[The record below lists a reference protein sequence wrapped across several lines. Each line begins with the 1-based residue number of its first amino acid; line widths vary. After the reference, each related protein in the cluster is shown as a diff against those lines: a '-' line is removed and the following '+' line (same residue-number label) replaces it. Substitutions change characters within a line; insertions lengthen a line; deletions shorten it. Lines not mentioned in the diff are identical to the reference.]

1 MLDMVLPR
9 TGDFPVSPPLTATGP
24 VPQQPARKL
33 REGYAYLLLFR
44 FALVN
49 LIAAALVAMAWMEGW
64 VDIIR
69 DGDPTRLSAVTAGLF
84 LAGLGIC
91 GYRIWRVSRELNEV
105 REALPAPGSK
115 VGQYLLLVQSAG
127 AEGRAIAAEALRLTL
142 TSRIIAVRQI
152 ASTLV
157 VLGLLG
163 TVVGFIISLGGVKPE
178 VASDARAVTPMI
190 ATLVQGMSV
199 ALGNTLVGGLL
210 NLWLIANYHILAT
223 GTARL
228 IGAIFERGVSHVAR

>member
-9 TGDFPVSPPLTATGP
+9 DGDFVPAPSRAVPVQTTPL
-24 VPQQPARKL
+24 L
-33 REGYAYLLLFR
+33 RAGYSYLLLLR

-49 LIAAALVAMAWMEGW
+49 LVAVALVAMAWMEGW
-64 VDIIR
+64 VDLIR
-69 DGDPTRLSAVTAGLF
+69 ASDPTKLSLVTAGLF
-84 LAGLGIC
+84 LVGLALC
-91 GYRIWRVSRELNEV
+91 GYRIWRVSHELNEV
-105 REALPAPGSK
+105 RAPAPAPHSK
-115 VGQYLLLVQSAG
+115 VGRYLTLVRAAG
-127 AEGRAIAAEALRLTL
+127 AEGRNTAAEALRLTL

-178 VASDARAVTPMI
+178 IAGDAKAVTPMI
-190 ATLVQGMSV
+190 ATLIQGMSV

-228 IGAIFERGVSHVAR
+228 IGAIFERGVTDGTR

>member
-9 TGDFPVSPPLTATGP
+9 DGDFASPTPSRPPFQAAGL
-24 VPQQPARKL
+24 L
-33 REGYAYLLLFR
+33 RPGYSYLLLLR

-49 LIAAALVAMAWMEGW
+49 LVAMALVAMAWMEGW
-64 VDIIR
+64 VALIHAS
-69 DGDPTRLSAVTAGLF
+69 DPTRLSLVTAGLF
-84 LAGLGIC
+84 LVGLALC
-91 GYRIWRVSRELNEV
+91 GYRIWRVSLELNEV
-105 REALPAPGSK
+105 RAPVPAPHSK
-115 VGQYLLLVQSAG
+115 VGRYLALVRAAG
-127 AEGRAIAAEALRLTL
+127 AEGRSTAAEALRHTL

-163 TVVGFIISLGGVKPE
+163 TVVGFIISLGGVRPE
-178 VASDARAVTPMI
+178 VAGDAKAVTPMI
-190 ATLVQGMSV
+190 ATLIQGMSV

-228 IGAIFERGVSHVAR
+228 IGAIFERGVTDGSR

>member
-9 TGDFPVSPPLTATGP
+9 SGAFTPASPPSP
-24 VPQQPARKL
+24 VAFQTKPGHRF
-33 REGYAYLLLFR
+33 GYSYLLLFR

-49 LIAAALVAMAWMEGW
+49 LVATALVAMAWMEGW
-64 VDIIR
+64 VDILR
-69 DGDPTRLSAVTAGLF
+69 ASDPTRLTVVTAGLF
-84 LAGLGIC
+84 LVGLALC
-91 GYRIWRVSRELNEV
+91 GFRIWKVSQELNEV
-105 REALPAPGSK
+105 RAALPSPGSK
-115 VGQYLLLVQSAG
+115 VGRYLTLVRAAG
-127 AEGRAIAAEALRLTL
+127 AEGRAVAAEALRLTL

-157 VLGLLG
+157 ILGLLG

-178 VASDARAVTPMI
+178 VAGDAKAVTPMI
-190 ATLVQGMSV
+190 ATLIQGMSV
-199 ALGNTLVGGLL
+199 ALGNTLVGGVL

-228 IGAIFERGVSHVAR
+228 IGATFERGVTDVAR